1 MINKLAALVL
11 KIDFMKWTVTALL
24 VLWASTTFSM
34 ALMQIMIV
42 VAILLWSASLL
53 RSRSM
58 KTEIRALFDQSGA
71 CPPVLWAPLA
81 LFFFWV
87 ILSFFASEYPRE
99 SFRGVLKVAKP
110 MLVFFMAA
118 DLFRDVSNRRK
129 FDLAFLITFLMV
141 LFDSSI
147 QYAFGK
153 SILRGY
159 PAQESGAG
167 LRLVGPFGDFGKMGS
182 YLILVIPVFALRFV
196 SDFKSA
202 LTRKKSFYALALA
215 LTAFALLYLTRCR
228 APVLALVAS
237 FFALFLFKRW
247 FKAIGIGLALFM
259 VLLAATP
266 KAMIIHLDADSRE
279 QSIVERVELWKR
291 ALDVI
296 DSKPWIGTGIN
307 TYDVAHEKYDTKRNW
322 RVRGYYAHNG
332 YLQLAAEIGVPGV
345 LFFVVFLV
353 SLFRRGVQKA
363 RAARGSPEEWTI
375 LGLMT
380 GLLAFLIYALSDT
393 NLQSPQPLMAFW
405 FMAGVLLALQN
416 PNPSNTRCFKA

>member
-11 KIDFMKWTVTALL
+11 KIDLMKWTLTALL

-215 LTAFALLYLTRCR
+215 LTAFALLYLTDVALRCL
-228 APVLALVAS
+228 PLSQV
-237 FFALFLFKRW
+237 FALFIQTLVQGDRDRSR
-247 FKAIGIGLALFM
+247 AIHGFARGNSEGDDYSPRRGFQ
-259 VLLAATP
+259 
-266 KAMIIHLDADSRE
+266 E

-353 SLFRRGVQKA
+353 SLFRRGMQKA

-416 PNPSNTRCFKA
+416 PNPSNTRCFKV

>member
-11 KIDFMKWTVTALL
+11 KIDFMKWAVTALL

-42 VAILLWSASLL
+42 VAILLWSVSLV

-58 KTEIRALFDQSGA
+58 KTEIRELFDQNGA
-71 CPPVLWAPLA
+71 CPPVLWVPLA

-87 ILSFFASEYPRE
+87 LLSFFASEYPKE
-99 SFRGVLKVAKP
+99 SFRGVLKIAKP

-118 DLFRDVSNRRK
+118 DLFRDGSNRRK
-129 FDLAFLITFLMV
+129 FDLAFLVTFLMV
-141 LFDSSI
+141 SVDSSI

-182 YLILVIPVFALRFV
+182 YLILVIPVFALRFA
-196 SDFKSA
+196 SEFKSA
-202 LTRKKSFYALALA
+202 STRKKSFYALALA
-215 LTAFALLYLTRCR
+215 LSAFILLYLTRCR
-228 APVLALVAS
+228 GPVVALAVS

-247 FKAIGIGLALFM
+247 FKAIAVG
-259 VLLAATP
+259 VLLFLVMLAVTP
-266 KAMIIHLDADSRE
+266 KEMIFHLDADYKE

-307 TYDVAHEKYDTKRNW
+307 TYDVAHEKYDTRQNW

-332 YLQLAAEIGVPGV
+332 YLQLAAEIGVPGI
-345 LFFVVFLV
+345 LFFLAFLV
-353 SLFRRGVQKA
+353 FFFRRGIQGA
-363 RAARGSPEEWTI
+363 RAVRGLPEEWTI

-405 FMAGVLLALQN
+405 FMAGVLMATQN
-416 PNPSNTRCFKA
+416 KQLVFKAS